1 VADSTKFR
9 RTAPVRIGH
18 ISQVQTFVTDRGL
31 PASLRKVAQE
41 GGIAVVEA
49 MDRAAHAGSPR
60 DYPQTTS

>member
-1 VADSTKFR
+1 
-9 RTAPVRIGH
+9 VRIGH